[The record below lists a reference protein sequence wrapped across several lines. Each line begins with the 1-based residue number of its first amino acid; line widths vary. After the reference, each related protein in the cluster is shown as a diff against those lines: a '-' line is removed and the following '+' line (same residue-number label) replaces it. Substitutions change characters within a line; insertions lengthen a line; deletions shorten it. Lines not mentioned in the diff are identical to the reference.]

1 MQGASTKTK
10 REEKERSFQTAG
22 PKLPDEPK
30 IGGAMPLNCEKSNSV
45 IHQVERGEWK
55 SVDPAGGHHVSKA
68 DRDDMLLVLTV
79 HA

>member
-1 MQGASTKTK
+1 MKRIGFEEFKEKLDLFLSTV
-10 REEKERSFQTAG
+10 
-22 PKLPDEPK
+22 PDEPK

-55 SVDPAGGHHVSKA
+55 KFDPAGCHHASKA